1 MAREDYRDRRRRGH
15 LGVCALLAITA
26 ALTPFAGAQ
35 AAASTSP
42 AAASG
47 AAGKSDPAL
56 RSLLAQAIRDHRG
69 FEDRFHAEVWLTDMS
84 NRLAHKVP
92 DPARRI
98 RLLKIVHVEAV
109 RAKLPPELVLA
120 VIDVESD
127 FKRFAISRSGA
138 LGLMQVMP
146 FWLKE
151 IGRPHANLFD
161 PQTNLRLGCTILR
174 YYLDK
179 EHGDLRKALARY
191 NGSAGK
197 RVYPDRVFTLLS
209 RRWFR
214 E

>member
-1 MAREDYRDRRRRGH
+1 MRSERPRRAAVPRRWS
-15 LGVCALLAITA
+15 LAIAVLLAGCI
-26 ALTPFAGAQ
+26 
-35 AAASTSP
+35 AAAP
-42 AAASG
+42 GG
-47 AAGKSDPAL
+47 AAPRAADKPDPAL
-56 RSLLAQAIRDHRG
+56 RAVLAKAIRDHKG
-69 FEDRFHAEVWLTDMS
+69 FKDRFHAEVWLTDMS
-84 NRLAHKVP
+84 QRLAAKVP

-98 RLLKIVHVEAV
+98 RLLKIVHVEAT

-127 FKRFAISRSGA
+127 FQRFAISRSGA

-146 FWLKE
+146 FWLRE

-174 YYLDK
+174 YYLNK

-209 RRWFR
+209 RRWYR